1 MQGCGT
7 AQGCPCSVCV
17 DNTRYYYYTIT
28 PMPLTTI
35 QEVLASVVA
44 LLSAVASLIQL
55 GEWWQA
61 YKKNSVAFQENL
73 RYMFRPSSAQ

>member
-1 MQGCGT
+1 
-7 AQGCPCSVCV
+7 
-17 DNTRYYYYTIT
+17 
-28 PMPLTTI
+28 MPLTTI